1 MRITINPEVLQWAIN
16 RSGVQ
21 QLLYDKFPKLD
32 EWLSLESQPTFRQ
45 IEKFSKAASVPF
57 GYLVLDTPPDDSL
70 PIPHYRT
77 IKNKDISKTSPN
89 LFETVIS
96 IMGRQEWLRDFL
108 IERGGE
114 PLNYVGSANKNQSAQ
129 EIARDIRSTLHLQ
142 NDWASKERTWLDALK
157 LLHAKME
164 NIGIQIVVNG
174 VVGNNTHRVLD
185 PNEFRG
191 FVLVDE
197 YAPFVF
203 VNGADYKAAQMFT
216 LAHEL
221 AHVWLGSSA
230 AFDLRQMQ
238 AAENE
243 IERLC
248 DLIAAEFLV
257 PAEDLDD
264 QWEKIKSQEDPFQ
277 AIARI
282 YKVSSIV
289 GARRAL
295 DLGFITKLQFFEFYD
310 LWKADQVRLKKKRK
324 SGGDFFL
331 NQPYRA
337 GRKFTEAVVIASR
350 EGSLLYRDAYNLT
363 GLYGKS
369 FDKFVTET
377 LGY

>member
-1 MRITINPEVLQWAIN
+1 MRITINPEVLQWAID
-16 RSGVQ
+16 RSGIAES
-21 QLLYDKFPKLD
+21 LYEKFPKLV
-32 EWLSLESQPTFRQ
+32 EWLTMETQPTFRQ
-45 IEKFSKAASVPF
+45 IEKFSRAANVPF
-57 GYLVLDTPPDDSL
+57 GYMVLDAPPDDSL

-77 IKNKDISKTSPN
+77 LKNKELPRTSPN

-114 PLNYVGSANKNQSAQ
+114 PLGYVGSVKPNQSVKDIAT
-129 EIARDIRSTLHLQ
+129 EIKATLKLE
-142 NDWASKERTWLDALK
+142 NGWASRENTWQGALK

-164 NIGIQIVVNG
+164 KVGIQVVVNG
-174 VVGNNTHRVLD
+174 IVGNNTSRVLD

-238 AAENE
+238 AAENDTE
-243 IERLC
+243 QLC
-248 DLIAAEFLV
+248 DQIAAEFLV
-257 PAEDLDD
+257 PGEELG
-264 QWEKIKSQEDPFQ
+264 QLWNEIKDKENPFQ
-277 AIARI
+277 DIART

-289 GARRAL
+289 GARRVL
-295 DLGFITKLQFFEFYD
+295 DLGLIDKTQFFEFYD
-310 LWKADQVRLKKKRK
+310 VWKADQDRFKKNRK
-324 SGGDFFL
+324 PGGQFYL

-363 GLYGKS
+363 GLYGKT

-377 LGY
+377 LGI